1 MNTQHIKEL
10 SDRITQYLVSGGL
23 FNPESMD
30 HDAVKELLIECRWAL
45 DEADRNIYPDEDAG
59 MYINKQLKAYT
70 ELVVKEC
77 AATIQDLVDHRVPA
91 SEYSRRLKE
100 QFGVE

>member
-1 MNTQHIKEL
+1 MRLITEL
-10 SDRITQYLVSGGL
+10 AEKAGFHVY
-23 FNPESMD
+23 
-30 HDAVKELLIECRWAL
+30 
-45 DEADRNIYPDEDAG
+45 EADRNIYPDEDAG

-91 SEYSRRLKE
+91 SEYSRRLMLY
-100 QFGVE
+100 FGVE